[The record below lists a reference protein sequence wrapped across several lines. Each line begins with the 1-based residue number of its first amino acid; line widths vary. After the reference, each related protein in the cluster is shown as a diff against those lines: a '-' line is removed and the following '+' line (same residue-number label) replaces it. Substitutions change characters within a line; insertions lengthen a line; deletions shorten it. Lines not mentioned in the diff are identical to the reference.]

1 MSPDMMIYAA
11 AGLAFIAIAGL
22 GLAFAGGDN
31 SSTKRARAIGAG
43 DNSGGG
49 GRKKVDDVGE
59 KRRKQTQQMLLK
71 LREGEKERKKSLV
84 PQNMEARIRQAG
96 LEMSVPAFYLGSV
109 ISSALFL
116 VGAYVSGVGTAGFT
130 MFGFSVPGPVVLGMA
145 GFVGLF
151 GFPRFVLGSIT
162 KRRVKKLTG
171 QFADAVDIIVRGVKS
186 GLPLTEC
193 LRIIAKESPAPLGT
207 EFQLLTDSV
216 AMGTNIENALQKF
229 YHRVPLPE
237 VNFFV
242 IVLSIQAKAGGNLS
256 EALGNLSAVIRQRK
270 MMREKIKALSS
281 EAKASAWII
290 GSLPFA
296 VGAMV
301 FVTTPDYIMLLFTTD
316 SGRNII
322 AIGAF
327 LMLLGLGTM
336 KKMINFDI

>member
-1 MSPDMMIYAA
+1 MSPDMMIYVA
-11 AGLAFIAIAGL
+11 AGLAFVAIAGL

-31 SSTKRARAIGAG
+31 TSSKRAKAIGAG
-43 DNSGGG
+43 DISGGG
-49 GRKKVDDVGE
+49 SRKKADDVGE
-59 KRRKQTQQMLLK
+59 KRRKQTQQMLTK
-71 LREGEKERKKSLV
+71 LREGEKERKKAV
-84 PQNMEARIRQAG
+84 NPQNTEARIRQAG
-96 LEMSVPAFYLGSV
+96 LEMSVPAFYIGSV
-109 ISSALFL
+109 ISCAMFI
-116 VGAYVSGVGTAGFT
+116 VIAYVSGVGTAGFT
-130 MFGFSVPGPVVLGMA
+130 MFGFKIPGPGVIAMA

-151 GFPRFVLGSIT
+151 GFPRFVLGFIT
-162 KRRVKKLTG
+162 KRRTKKLTG
-171 QFADAVDIIVRGVKS
+171 QFADAIDIIVRGVKS

-216 AMGTNIENALQKF
+216 AMGTNIETALQKF

-322 AIGAF
+322 AIGAV
-327 LMLLGLGTM
+327 LMLIGLGTM

>member
-1 MSPDMMIYAA
+1 MSPDMMMYAA
-11 AGLAFIAIAGL
+11 AGLAFVAIAAL
-22 GLAFAGGDN
+22 GLAFTGGDN
-31 SSTKRARAIGAG
+31 TSSKRAKAIGAG
-43 DNSGGG
+43 DISGGG
-49 GRKKVDDVGE
+49 ARKKVDEVGE
-59 KRRKQTQQMLLK
+59 KRRKQTQQMLTK
-71 LREGEKERKKSLV
+71 LREGEQERKKKIA

-96 LEMSVPAFYLGSV
+96 LEMSVPAFYVGSV
-109 ISSALFL
+109 ISCALFI
-116 VGAYVSGVGTAGFT
+116 VGAYASGVGTAGFT
-130 MFGFSVPGPVVLGMA
+130 MFGFKIPGPGVIAMA
-145 GFVGLF
+145 GFVGLV
-151 GFPRFVLGSIT
+151 GFPRFILGSMT

-171 QFADAVDIIVRGVKS
+171 QFADAIDIIVRGVKS

-216 AMGTNIENALQKF
+216 AMGTNIETALQRF

-296 VGAMV
+296 VGGMV
-301 FVTTPDYIMLLFTTD
+301 FMTTPDYIMLLFTTD
-316 SGRNII
+316 SGRNIL
-322 AIGAF
+322 AIGAV
-327 LMLLGLGTM
+327 LMLIGLGTM
-336 KKMINFDI
+336 KKMINFNI